1 VNSKFGGIVVS
12 QTEAMFDGY
21 GVSRRTAIARNN
33 GGVEI
38 NAVMPDGTL
47 VNKIDTKQF
56 YTSVGDREGIKEI
69 YTYDRSNIRLAQAML
84 SYEWNFP
91 NSTISQINCSLVGQN
106 LFFIYKDAPF
116 DPEITL
122 NTRIVDQAIDNF
134 SLPSTRTFGINFK
147 VNF

>member
-1 VNSKFGGIVVS
+1 
-12 QTEAMFDGY
+12 
-21 GVSRRTAIARNN
+21 
-33 GGVEI
+33 
-38 NAVMPDGTL
+38 
-47 VNKIDTKQF
+47 
-56 YTSVGDREGIKEI
+56 
-69 YTYDRSNIRLAQAML
+69 ML